1 MTDERY
7 EKMSGK
13 FEVEQAELVETADT
27 LKPEIAAEESQA
39 VKVDR
44 FLSVVLRYTEIEKLT
59 LAIVHDFIDHIIVH
73 EPE

>member
-27 LKPEIAAEESQA
+27 LEPEIAAEESQA

-73 EPE
+73 